1 MSFGT
6 SAIPIVNAPP
16 QLGTEGPTVLVV
28 DDEEDLLSLL
38 EYNLEQEGFDVLLAR
53 DGVEAIEQTREHE
66 PDLIILD
73 VMMPKMDGIEV
84 CERLRKDAHLRTI
97 PIMMLTARTE
107 EEDKVEGLDVG
118 ADIYLGKPVSVS
130 VVVSQTKALLRSARR
145 YEAPPD
151 RIEVHNL
158 RIDRDRYLVYQQNG
172 EKEKE
177 MRMPRKEFELLYFLA
192 SHPGKVFSRQ
202 EILDEVWGRDVY
214 VVDRTVDVH
223 VRKIREKIGSEYI
236 ETVKG
241 VGYRMK
247 E

>member
-1 MSFGT
+1 VSPPKLGGT
-6 SAIPIVNAPP
+6 GS
-16 QLGTEGPTVLVV
+16 TVLVV

-38 EYNLEQEGFDVLLAR
+38 EYNLEQEGFEVVLAR
-53 DGVEAIEQTREHE
+53 DGVEAIEQTRKHE

-130 VVVSQTKALLRSARR
+130 VIVSQTEALLRSARR
-145 YEAPPD
+145 HADPPD
-151 RIEVHNL
+151 QIQVHNL
-158 RIDRDRYLVYQQNG
+158 RIDRDRYLVYQKNG
-172 EKEKE
+172 EEGE
-177 MRMPRKEFELLYFLA
+177 ENELRMPRKEFELLYFLA

-202 EILDEVWGRDVY
+202 EILDEVWGPDVY

-223 VRKIREKIGSEYI
+223 VRKIRQKIGSEYI

>member
-1 MSFGT
+1 MSPPKLGGT
-6 SAIPIVNAPP
+6 GS
-16 QLGTEGPTVLVV
+16 TVLVV

-38 EYNLEQEGFDVLLAR
+38 EYNLEQEGFEVVLAR
-53 DGVEAIEQTREHE
+53 DGVEAIEQTRKHE

-73 VMMPKMDGIEV
+73 VMMPKMNGIEV

-130 VVVSQTKALLRSARR
+130 VIVSQTEALLRSARR
-145 YEAPPD
+145 HADPPD
-151 RIEVHNL
+151 QIQVHNL
-158 RIDRDRYLVYQQNG
+158 RIDRDRYLVYQKNG
-172 EKEKE
+172 EEGE
-177 MRMPRKEFELLYFLA
+177 ENELRMPRKEFELLYFLA

-202 EILDEVWGRDVY
+202 EILDEVWGPDVY

-223 VRKIREKIGSEYI
+223 VRKIRQKIGSEYI

>member
-1 MSFGT
+1 M
-6 SAIPIVNAPP
+6 
-16 QLGTEGPTVLVV
+16 

-38 EYNLEQEGFDVLLAR
+38 EYNLEQEGFEVVLAR
-53 DGVEAIEQTREHE
+53 DGVEAIEQTRKHE

-73 VMMPKMDGIEV
+73 VMMPKMNGIEV

-130 VVVSQTKALLRSARR
+130 VIVSQTEALLRSARR
-145 YEAPPD
+145 HADPPD
-151 RIEVHNL
+151 QIQVHNL
-158 RIDRDRYLVYQQNG
+158 RIDRDRYLVYQKNG
-172 EKEKE
+172 EEGE
-177 MRMPRKEFELLYFLA
+177 ENELRMPRKEFELLYFLA

-202 EILDEVWGRDVY
+202 EILDEVWGPDVY

-223 VRKIREKIGSEYI
+223 VRKIRQKIGSEYI

>member
-1 MSFGT
+1 
-6 SAIPIVNAPP
+6 VNAPT
-16 QLGTEGPTVLVV
+16 LGSSGPTILVV

-38 EYNLEQEGFDVLLAR
+38 EYNLEQEGFEAVLAR
-53 DGVEAIEQTREHE
+53 DGVEALEKTREHE
-66 PDLIILD
+66 PALIILD
-73 VMMPKMDGIEV
+73 VMMPKMNGIEV
-84 CERLRKDAHLRTI
+84 CEKLRKDAHLRTI

-107 EEDKVEGLDVG
+107 EEDKVEGLDGG
-118 ADIYLGKPVSVS
+118 AGIFLGKPVSVS
-130 VVVSQTKALLRSARR
+130 VIVSQTKALLRSARR
-145 YEAPPD
+145 HADPPD
-151 RIEVHNL
+151 QIRVHNL

-172 EKEKE
+172 DGEETE
-177 MRMPRKEFELLYFLA
+177 FRMPRKEFELLYFLA

-223 VRKIREKIGSEYI
+223 VRKIRQKIGSEYI

>member
-1 MSFGT
+1 M
-6 SAIPIVNAPP
+6 NAP
-16 QLGTEGPTVLVV
+16 QIESSGPTVLVV

-38 EYNLEQEGFDVLLAR
+38 EYNLEQEGYEVLLAR
-53 DGVEAIEQTREHE
+53 NGVEAIEKTQTHE

-84 CERLRKDAHLRTI
+84 CERLRKDARLRTT

-145 YEAPPD
+145 HADPPD
-151 RIEVHNL
+151 EIQVHNL
-158 RIDRDRYLVYQQNG
+158 RVDRDRYLVYQQNG
-172 EKEKE
+172 ENEEKE
-177 MRMPRKEFELLYFLA
+177 LRLPRKEFELLYFLA
-192 SHPGKVFSRQ
+192 SNPGKVFSRQ

>member
-1 MSFGT
+1 M
-6 SAIPIVNAPP
+6 
-16 QLGTEGPTVLVV
+16 LVV

-38 EYNLEQEGFDVLLAR
+38 EYNLEQEGFEVVLAR
-53 DGVEAIEQTREHE
+53 DGVEAIEQTRKHE

-73 VMMPKMDGIEV
+73 VMMPKMNGIEV

-130 VVVSQTKALLRSARR
+130 VIVSQTEALLRSARR
-145 YEAPPD
+145 HADPPD
-151 RIEVHNL
+151 QIQVHNL
-158 RIDRDRYLVYQQNG
+158 RIDRDRYLVYQKNG
-172 EKEKE
+172 EEGE
-177 MRMPRKEFELLYFLA
+177 ENELRMPRKEFELLYFLA

-202 EILDEVWGRDVY
+202 EILDEVWGPDVY

-223 VRKIREKIGSEYI
+223 VRKIRQKIGSEYI